1 MTFKNLSSILKKR
14 ESKHDIATPEL
25 CADAYTAC
33 DVLEWFIS
41 QVNESLYRERGEVK
55 LNMFEKGAVG
65 SGLNMVIPGTIKYL
79 KGMRPEELN
88 VLLDG
93 IEERLIKR
101 NKNMNMQQLMAE
113 NFRLR
118 KELNESLQNSNR

>member
-1 MTFKNLSSILKKR
+1 MSFKNLSSILKKKDSGNIS
-14 ESKHDIATPEL
+14 EP

-41 QVNESLYRERGEVK
+41 QINESLYRERSEVK

-101 NKNMNMQQLMAE
+101 SKNMNIQQLMAE

-118 KELNESLQNSNR
+118 KELNDAMQKLNQ